1 MAAIKKQSLVDQIYQ
16 RLRENIITMQ
26 LPLGSHLN
34 VNELQSQMG
43 VSCTPIREAINR
55 LQQEGLVVYE
65 NNVGARVLM
74 LDEHDVRE
82 IQELAA
88 TLQVTAVRLALRQG
102 DRQRMALE
110 IREQIRRYEQALT
123 PQEEGGA
130 VHELVGVFYHNC
142 GNNVV
147 LMADAIFGLGAM
159 GYHFGNAI
167 RLADMLPHAPADRL
181 VLGNVDPAGQ
191 LRNGT
196 PESIRAATLQVM
208 EDCSRWPNFVPSTG
222 CDVPPMSSWENIDAF
237 FSAVAEFQGRS

>member
-110 IREQIRRYEQALT
+110 IREQIRRYE
-123 PQEEGGA
+123 PG
-130 VHELVGVFYHNC
+130 
-142 GNNVV
+142 
-147 LMADAIFGLGAM
+147 D
-159 GYHFGNAI
+159 
-167 RLADMLPHAPADRL
+167 
-181 VLGNVDPAGQ
+181 
-191 LRNGT
+191 
-196 PESIRAATLQVM
+196 
-208 EDCSRWPNFVPSTG
+208 
-222 CDVPPMSSWENIDAF
+222 
-237 FSAVAEFQGRS
+237 

>member
-110 IREQIRRYEQALT
+110 IREQ
-123 PQEEGGA
+123 

-142 GNNVV
+142 GNKRLDNSMIAIQGQQLLLRYLYCSCAGHGKNQADFERIYQGV
-147 LMADAIFGLGAM
+147 LKNDPDAIIAALRE
-159 GYHFGNAI
+159 NAE
-167 RLADMLPHAPADRL
+167 RALP
-181 VLGNVDPAGQ
+181 GI
-191 LRNGT
+191 LRCLKEKT
-196 PESIRAATLQVM
+196 S
-208 EDCSRWPNFVPSTG
+208 
-222 CDVPPMSSWENIDAF
+222 
-237 FSAVAEFQGRS
+237 

>member
-88 TLQVTAVRLALRQG
+88 TLQVTASVWRSGRG
-102 DRQRMALE
+102 TGSGWRWRSGS
-110 IREQIRRYEQALT
+110 RS
-123 PQEEGGA
+123 
-130 VHELVGVFYHNC
+130 
-142 GNNVV
+142 
-147 LMADAIFGLGAM
+147 GAM
-159 GYHFGNAI
+159 
-167 RLADMLPHAPADRL
+167 
-181 VLGNVDPAGQ
+181 
-191 LRNGT
+191 
-196 PESIRAATLQVM
+196 
-208 EDCSRWPNFVPSTG
+208 SR
-222 CDVPPMSSWENIDAF
+222 
-237 FSAVAEFQGRS
+237 R

>member
-123 PQEEGGA
+123 PQEEVGA

-142 GNNVV
+142 GNKRLDNSMIAIQGQQLLLRYLYCSCAGHGKNQADFERIYQGV
-147 LMADAIFGLGAM
+147 LKNDPDAIIAALRE
-159 GYHFGNAI
+159 NAE
-167 RLADMLPHAPADRL
+167 RALP
-181 VLGNVDPAGQ
+181 GI
-191 LRNGT
+191 LRCLKEKT
-196 PESIRAATLQVM
+196 S
-208 EDCSRWPNFVPSTG
+208 
-222 CDVPPMSSWENIDAF
+222 
-237 FSAVAEFQGRS
+237 

>member
-123 PQEEGGA
+123 PQEEVGA

-142 GNNVV
+142 GNKRLDNS
-147 LMADAIFGLGAM
+147 MIAIQGQ
-159 GYHFGNAI
+159 
-167 RLADMLPHAPADRL
+167 
-181 VLGNVDPAGQ
+181 Q
-191 LRNGT
+191 LRDTGRTRPTLNG
-196 PESIRAATLQVM
+196 SIRVY
-208 EDCSRWPNFVPSTG
+208 SRMIRMPSS
-222 CDVPPMSSWENIDAF
+222 PPCGKTQ
-237 FSAVAEFQGRS
+237 SAPCPVSCAV